1 MDRTAR
7 ARRVACL
14 AAGVIVVTGAL
25 SPPAHRLAEAL
36 LTAHM
41 IQHLA
46 LVLVA
51 APLLAAGRPAATIVR
66 ALPRTARRRAA
77 RILARVPARR
87 PIRAALRHPGF
98 VWGAHAGVLWAW
110 HMPWLYDRALDSA
123 VLHAAEHAS
132 FVASGVA
139 FWGVLARPR
148 DRRRLGVGGGLV
160 YLFTAAI
167 QSTVLG
173 ALLTLADR
181 PWYAAHAATAERAS
195 GLSPLEDQ
203 HVAGLIMWIP
213 AGCVYLAAILVLV
226 ASWLIAP
233 AEPGAAPEH
242 RTRDRR
248 TARVLTILLALML
261 VAGCRSEDGQ
271 RRPALEGDPARGVAA
286 LRAHGCGACHR
297 IPGLR
302 GPHGS
307 VGSPLDRFADR
318 IYIAGALPND
328 ETNLARWIR
337 NPQAIEPG
345 TAMPALGVSERDA
358 LDIAAYLLSLR

>member
-1 MDRTAR
+1 MARTAH
-7 ARRVACL
+7 ARRIACL
-14 AAGVIVVTGAL
+14 AAGVIVVAAVL
-25 SPPAHRLAEAL
+25 CPPAHRLAEAL

-51 APLLAAGRPAATIVR
+51 APLLAAGRPATTIVR

-77 RILARVPARR
+77 RILAGLPARR
-87 PIRAALRHPGF
+87 PIAAALRHPGV
-98 VWGAHAGVLWAW
+98 VWGAHVGVLWAW

-123 VLHAAEHAS
+123 ALHAAEHAT

-139 FWGVLARPR
+139 FWGVLVRPH

-160 YLFTAAI
+160 YLFTAAV
-167 QSTVLG
+167 QSTMLG

-181 PWYAAHAATAERAS
+181 PWYTAHMATATRVT

-203 HVAGLIMWIP
+203 HVAGLLMWIP
-213 AGCVYLAAILVLV
+213 AGCVYLAAILTLV

-233 AEPGAAPEH
+233 AERGAAPGH

-248 TARVLTILLALML
+248 PARVLTILLAVML
-261 VAGCRSEDGQ
+261 VAGCGSESGR
-271 RRPALEGDPARGVAA
+271 RRPALEGDPARGMAA
-286 LRAHGCGACHR
+286 LQRHGCGACHR
-297 IPGLR
+297 IPGVR

-318 IYIAGALPND
+318 IYIAGALPNN

-345 TAMPALGVSERDA
+345 TAMPTLGVSEREA

>member
-1 MDRTAR
+1 MRRTAH
-7 ARRVACL
+7 ARRIASL
-14 AAGVIVVTGAL
+14 AAGLVVVAAAL
-25 SPPAHRLAEAL
+25 CPPMHRLAEAL

-51 APLLAAGRPAATIVR
+51 APLLAAGRPATAIVR
-66 ALPRTARRRAA
+66 ALPFTTRRRVA
-77 RILARVPARR
+77 RILVRVPARR
-87 PIRAALRHPGF
+87 RIGAALRHPGF
-98 VWGAHAGVLWAW
+98 VWGGHVSVLWMW

-123 VLHAAEHAS
+123 ALHAAEHAS
-132 FVASGVA
+132 FVASAVA
-139 FWGVLARPR
+139 FWGVLVRPH

-167 QSTVLG
+167 QSTLLG

-181 PWYAAHAATAERAS
+181 PWYAAHAGSAERVG

-213 AGCVYLAAILVLV
+213 ASLVYLAAILALV
-226 ASWLIAP
+226 ASWVVAP
-233 AEPGAAPEH
+233 ADGGAERRA
-242 RTRDRR
+242 RGRR
-248 TARVLTILLALML
+248 TARALTLLLTVML
-261 VAGCRSEDGQ
+261 VTGCGRESGP
-271 RRPALEGDPARGVAA
+271 RRRTLEGDPARGMAA
-286 LRAHGCGACHR
+286 LQTHGCGACHR

-307 VGSPLDRFADR
+307 VGSPLDRFGDR
-318 IYIAGALPND
+318 VYIAGALPND
-328 ETNLARWIR
+328 EVNLARWIR
-337 NPQAIEPG
+337 DPQAIEPG

-358 LDIAAYLLSLR
+358 VDMAAYLLSLR